1 MKNPILV
8 KFLIFIYSLKIC
20 LFLADW
26 VFVDACGP
34 SPVAM
39 CGGYSLVTV
48 FRLLTAVVS
57 LAGKHGL

>member
-1 MKNPILV
+1 MKNHILV
-8 KFLIFIYSLKIC
+8 KFFIFIYSLKVC

-39 CGGYSLVTV
+39 CGGYSLVMV

-57 LAGKHGL
+57 LVEKHGL